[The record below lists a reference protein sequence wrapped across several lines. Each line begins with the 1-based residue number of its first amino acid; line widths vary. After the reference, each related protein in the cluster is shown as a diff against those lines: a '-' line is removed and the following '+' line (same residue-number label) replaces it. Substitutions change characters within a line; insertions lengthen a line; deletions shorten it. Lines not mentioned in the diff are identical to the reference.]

1 MVKCQTKILLL
12 LLISVFIPS
21 IIPQNVEATEP
32 VRGGKLVIATQQDPI
47 TLLGAVSMHL
57 HTHIISDTMFN
68 GLVRQQRNSPD
79 PFPDL
84 AEKWQISPD
93 GKTYTFYLEKNV
105 LWHDGQPFTSADVK
119 FSIEEVLLKQHP
131 AGQLLFSAI
140 DRVATPDPFTAVIE
154 LKHPYAPLMTWLMCR
169 CFSTII
175 PKHIYEGTDIKKNP
189 YNFKPIGTGP
199 FQFKEYVKG
208 SHVRVVR
215 NDNYFRNEQPYLDE
229 IIFRIIPDSTSML
242 AAFETGEVNYMSWG
256 IPGHSLA
263 RLEKLP
269 DVKVDIE
276 TAAENGALW
285 TRFNLRH
292 EALGQLKV
300 RQAMAYATDKK
311 EILQKV
317 FYGLGIVAESFINPE
332 NPFTME
338 AVNLE
343 SPIYDY
349 NPAKANALLDEAG
362 FDRKLDGMRFSIR
375 QYTSTSDVA
384 AGKTNEI
391 LRQQWR
397 KIGIDLQV
405 MPLEGTI
412 FPEVV
417 YKKLDFD
424 LAMGFWPFGPDP
436 SLVGLHIHSRQI
448 RPGLIPGNIMAY
460 RNGKVDDLL
469 DKAAVTQDLKERA
482 KMYGEIS
489 SIIAED
495 VPTMW
500 FIFDK
505 SVSVYHDRF
514 VGVSTTAFRAI
525 ESYGEIWSKT
535 GK

>member
-1 MVKCQTKILLL
+1 M
-12 LLISVFIPS
+12 LIFLFIPS
-21 IIPQNVEATEP
+21 IIARNVEAAEP

-68 GLVRQQRNSPD
+68 GLVRQRGNRPD

-93 GKTYTFYLEKNV
+93 GKTYTFYLVKNV

-119 FSIEEVLLKQHP
+119 FSIEEVLLKHHP
-131 AGQLLFSAI
+131 AGKLLFGAI
-140 DRVATPDPFTAVIE
+140 DRVETPGPYTAVIE
-154 LKHPYAPLMTWLMCR
+154 LKYPYAPLMTWLMFR
-169 CFSTII
+169 YFSTII

-189 YNFKPIGTGP
+189 YNFRPIGTGP
-199 FQFKEYVKG
+199 FKFKEYVKG

-215 NDNYFRNEQPYLDE
+215 NDNYFRNGQPYLDE
-229 IIFRIIPDSTSML
+229 IIIRIIPDSTSML
-242 AAFETGEVNYMSWG
+242 SAFETGEINYMSWG
-256 IPGHSLA
+256 VPRHSLA

-276 TAAENGALW
+276 TVPENGALW

-311 EILQKV
+311 EILKKA
-317 FYGLGIVAESFINPE
+317 FYGQGIVAESFINPE
-332 NPFTME
+332 NPFTRW
-338 AVNLE
+338 AYNPG
-343 SPIYDY
+343 SPVYEY

-362 FDRKLDGMRFSIR
+362 FERKLNGMRFSIR
-375 QYTSTSDVA
+375 QFTSASDVA

-391 LRQQWR
+391 LREQWR
-397 KIGIDLQV
+397 KVGIDLKV
-405 MPLEGTI
+405 MPLEGTV
-412 FPEVV
+412 FPELV
-417 YKKLDFD
+417 YKKWDFD
-424 LAMGFWPFGPDP
+424 LAMGIWPFGPDP
-436 SLVGLHIHSRQI
+436 SLIGLHIHGRQI
-448 RPGLIPGNIMAY
+448 RPGLIPGNIMGY
-460 RNGKVDDLL
+460 RNGNVDALL
-469 DKAAVTQDLKERA
+469 DKAAATQDLKERA

-495 VPTMW
+495 VPVMW

-505 SVSVYHDRF
+505 SVSVYHDRL
-514 VGVSTTAFRAI
+514 VGLSTLAFRAI
-525 ESYGEIWSKT
+525 ESYDEIWSKT